1 MTPAVTA
8 HDITWSV
15 ANRTILDDVS
25 LDVAPGEIVGILGPN
40 GSGKS
45 SLLRCLY
52 RRIVPDRGRIRIAGL
67 ELARARPGAIAQRV
81 AVVLQDSEV
90 DGNLTVEQV
99 VALGRLPHQGL
110 FAGRRPSDLEVVR
123 RVAERTGVAELRY
136 RRYGSLSGGER
147 QRVQLARALAAEP
160 EVLLLDEPTNH
171 LDLRHQLQLARLI
184 AGLDVTTIVVLH
196 DLNLALS
203 MCRRV
208 LVLDHG
214 RVVADGKP
222 RTVLTGDLIAQVWGV
237 GASFLSTPRASR
249 DHSRMSR
256 AETHP

>member
-203 MCRRV
+203 LCRRV

-214 RVVADGKP
+214 RVVADGEP
-222 RTVLTGDLIAQVWGV
+222 RSVLTGDLIAQVWGV

-256 AETHP
+256 AETHA